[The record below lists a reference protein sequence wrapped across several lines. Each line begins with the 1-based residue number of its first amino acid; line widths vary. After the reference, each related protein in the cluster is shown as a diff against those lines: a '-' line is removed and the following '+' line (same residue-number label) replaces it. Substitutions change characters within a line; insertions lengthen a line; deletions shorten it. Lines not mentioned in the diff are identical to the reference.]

1 MVYDLPG
8 NIYTRLNISALLM
21 INLLAAALSC
31 SFINERIIMEQI
43 LLEKIQ
49 ILEDQL
55 KRTQIAG
62 GGEDAWL
69 ERIWIDKIN
78 DLMRK
83 VARLKK

>member
-1 MVYDLPG
+1 
-8 NIYTRLNISALLM
+8 
-21 INLLAAALSC
+21 
-31 SFINERIIMEQI
+31 MEQI
-43 LLEKIQ
+43 LLDKVQ

-69 ERIWIDKIN
+69 ERIWTDKIN

-83 VARLKK
+83 VARIKK

>member
-1 MVYDLPG
+1 
-8 NIYTRLNISALLM
+8 
-21 INLLAAALSC
+21 
-31 SFINERIIMEQI
+31 MEII
-43 LLEKIQ
+43 LLDKVA
-49 ILEDQL
+49 ILEMQL

-83 VARLKK
+83 VASLKK

>member
-1 MVYDLPG
+1 MLV
-8 NIYTRLNISALLM
+8 NFI
-21 INLLAAALSC
+21 AAALSC

-43 LLEKIQ
+43 LLDKVQ

-62 GGEDAWL
+62 GNEDTWL
-69 ERIWIDKIN
+69 ERIWTDKIN

-83 VARLKK
+83 VARLEK

>member
-1 MVYDLPG
+1 MVHDLPG
-8 NIYTRLNISALLM
+8 NIYTRLNISTLLM

-43 LLEKIQ
+43 LLDKVQ

-55 KRTQIAG
+55 GRT
-62 GGEDAWL
+62 EDAWL
-69 ERIWIDKIN
+69 KRIWEDHIS

-83 VARLKK
+83 VTRLRK

>member
-1 MVYDLPG
+1 
-8 NIYTRLNISALLM
+8 
-21 INLLAAALSC
+21 
-31 SFINERIIMEQI
+31 MEQI
-43 LLEKIQ
+43 LLDKVK

>member
-1 MVYDLPG
+1 MFFDW
-8 NIYTRLNISALLM
+8 
-21 INLLAAALSC
+21 
-31 SFINERIIMEQI
+31 RIKMEII
-43 LLEKIQ
+43 LLDKVK